1 MTKCGRK
8 SCFGTAGAAGSPAP
22 PEMVQAHGI
31 GTGTAA
37 EMLILAGDNP
47 ERIRSEAAFA
57 KLCGARRAAAIPMIA
72 KTKNMRRYGKDS
84 WLTSQSSANP
94 SPGGISLLLAKM
106 QGDFEKMQRGAN
118 CNRAKSVHFSVTC
131 IASRS
136 GCGDQIAFLTNLERW
151 ASTRDVELIQRS
163 SLEVSPEEIIARVG
177 KCRIF
182 SVDAGHTEE
191 CTVND
196 LYLAEA
202 AAADHGI
209 IILDDFFN
217 AYWPD
222 VSTGTARYLLDAKTT
237 MRPFAISPNKVYLAP
252 RAFHHKYQSE
262 LRLSQ
267 EDFYEKNSRMFGH
280 EVMIF
285 GADPVTFD
293 MTHRIKKAI
302 RKSAVGP
309 YALRLKQL
317 LRKAADKKRSRM
329 WARSHLDRR

>member
-1 MTKCGRK
+1 MDPLDAYVRYNYKVPGWLHWYSARIIVDLSHIQVNAGFEGAVGEIGVHMGRL
-8 SCFGTAGAAGSPAP
+8 F
-22 PEMVQAHGI
+22 
-31 GTGTAA
+31 
-37 EMLILAGDNP
+37 ILL
-47 ERIRSEAAFA
+47 
-57 KLCGARRAAAIPMIA
+57 K
-72 KTKNMRRYGKDS
+72 
-84 WLTSQSSANP
+84 
-94 SPGGISLLLAKM
+94 LLARPHEKAIAI
-106 QGDFEKMQRGAN
+106 DVFEDQHLN
-118 CNRAKSVHFSVTC
+118 VD
-131 IASRS
+131 RS

-237 MRPFAISPNKVYLAP
+237 MRPFAISPNKVYLA
-252 RAFHHKYQSE
+252 RQAFHHKYQSE

-309 YALRLKQL
+309 YALRLKEL

-329 WARSHLDRR
+329 WARSHSDRR